1 VLRNRSIP
9 ATRSR
14 ENSQD
19 SARDMLEQTQIVNAV
34 SRIVT
39 WTLALR
45 EVAARTLLAAVGEKV
60 VPRRE
65 SRAR

>member
-1 VLRNRSIP
+1 VLPNPINTVTCSM
-9 ATRSR
+9 
-14 ENSQD
+14 ENSED

-34 SRIVT
+34 SHIVT

-45 EVAARTLLAAVGEKV
+45 EVAARALLAAVGERV